1 VTKKS
6 KTQLEAE
13 LKALRSSRT
22 VDGTVVVLQSLLR
35 WGGIVAIAWFTRLA
49 VGDLAG
55 QTTLADIGI
64 DFLGKVEVSVALAW
78 TAGAAGGYYG
88 YRQRKLRR
96 DTVERLQK
104 RVKELENFID
114 KNRSSSQL
122 TSRGDTRPE
131 DIV

>member
-1 VTKKS
+1 MARKNRI
-6 KTQLEAE
+6 QLEAE

-22 VDGTVVVLQSLLR
+22 VDGAVVVLQSLLR

-55 QTTLADIGI
+55 QTTMADIGL

-78 TAGAAGGYYG
+78 AAGAAGGYYG

-104 RVKELENFID
+104 RVQELEKIID
-114 KNRSSSQL
+114 RKRSTSRL
-122 TSRGDTRPE
+122 TSRGETRPE